1 MRNSCSPSSKVHL
14 SFMILLRAFIY
25 SFLVKN
31 DIPLENSTASA
42 PDLLNYQSHGN
53 GITPKIVEQV
63 QMVP

>member
-1 MRNSCSPSSKVHL
+1 
-14 SFMILLRAFIY
+14 MILLRAFIY

-53 GITPKIVEQV
+53 GITPKIVEQI